1 MLSKQLLLIL
11 AVIFTITNNADAA
24 KKCKD
29 KKKNKFS
36 IEDKGRGKKT
46 CSEWIDEKGL
56 LCKNS
61 KKVEKNCKLSCGKC
75 TASPTESPTDAS
87 CEDKEGKFKV
97 RGKTTCAKLVELC
110 PGSCGKCPPTA
121 APTASP
127 TDSPT
132 ASEPP
137 GSESPGSESPGSES
151 PGSESPGSE
160 SPGTGIPSI

>member
-61 KKVEKNCKLSCGKC
+61 KRVKKNCNLSCGKC
-75 TASPTESPTDAS
+75 TASPTESPTDAT

-97 RGKTTCAKLVELC
+97 KGKTTCAKLVELC

-137 GSESPGSESPGSES
+137 GSESPGSESPG
-151 PGSESPGSE
+151 
-160 SPGTGIPSI
+160 TGIPSI